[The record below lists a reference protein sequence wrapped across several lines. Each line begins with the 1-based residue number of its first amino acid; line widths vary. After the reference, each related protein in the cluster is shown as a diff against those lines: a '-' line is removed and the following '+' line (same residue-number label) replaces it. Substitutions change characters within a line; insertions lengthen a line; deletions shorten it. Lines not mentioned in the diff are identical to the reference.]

1 MTSNFNLYQTVERKG
16 IHFLSKFAAKTNMLS
31 HPYCQQSHLQKA
43 DSAGSHFSN
52 EAVVCAKEKET
63 LQY

>member
-1 MTSNFNLYQTVERKG
+1 
-16 IHFLSKFAAKTNMLS
+16 MLS